1 MWTRQAASGGR
12 QRAERGQAG
21 GAAPEGQLGRPWKS
35 VAQAQG
41 PCAKAQ
47 RWGHA
52 WTAQGTR
59 GRPRLT
65 RVPGDAKS
73 PSTHREVGKHKPS
86 VRRCRRRR
94 RCRESGPEAAHQLVP
109 KQQHNRNR
117 TSRTNPDPVHI
128 HQFSD
133 VDPRLGVKKPPEGKQ
148 EATTHKRRKGQI
160 RLHQDSNHAFLKDN
174 TKEKKKTI

>member
-1 MWTRQAASGGR
+1 MDRPGAPPQKDSWGGPGRAWHRHRDHVPRPSGGDTPGLPK
-12 QRAERGQAG
+12 EREG
-21 GAAPEGQLGRPWKS
+21 GPDSHVSP
-35 VAQAQG
+35 
-41 PCAKAQ
+41 
-47 RWGHA
+47 
-52 WTAQGTR
+52 GTQ
-59 GRPRLT
+59 
-65 RVPGDAKS
+65 RVPPRTGRWENTSRLSAGAGAGAENLDQKQPINWS
-73 PSTHREVGKHKPS
+73 PSSSTTS
-86 VRRCRRRR
+86 
-94 RCRESGPEAAHQLVP
+94 
-109 KQQHNRNR
+109 NR